1 MVDMTRRETSVT
13 SFVVRLAA
21 ACAVAVLGVA
31 AILYADADDAP
42 GLGMIGLVLI
52 AGAIAVAVRTVYRRS
67 RHASGPDTR

>member
-1 MVDMTRRETSVT
+1 MR

-52 AGAIAVAVRTVYRRS
+52 AAAIAGAVRTAYRRS
-67 RHASGPDTR
+67 RRTTGTDTH

>member
-1 MVDMTRRETSVT
+1 MR

-52 AGAIAVAVRTVYRRS
+52 AGAIAVAVRTISRRS
-67 RHASGPDTR
+67 RHAPRPDTR

>member
-1 MVDMTRRETSVT
+1 MT

-21 ACAVAVLGVA
+21 AGAVVVLGVA

-52 AGAIAVAVRTVYRRS
+52 AGAITVAMRTIYRRS
-67 RHASGPDTR
+67 RHPTGRSDTR